1 MPWGALP
8 FFSFYFVVCC
18 CFLVKFRKPLW
29 RAVCCVFHL
38 ISHSPLQTE
47 SASELEHCS
56 MSWLQ
61 LSTKLSSWALSQVT
75 PRKRDSCPTNVPTS
89 CVIGE
94 KITVRKG
101 INSWNTRK
109 YVQKVSIRSC
119 ERSVLK
125 VHRVYTG
132 LMYRQKAR
140 LCIQYILSWNVGYQ
154 FMGLYR
160 HMYSMFQPTV
170 HVISVQH
177 RHVIWAGSKPRSANR
192 LSEHLWV
199 YKSTMSGCIKSENEG
214 NDYTVFKCRIF
225 IVWVVVWF

>member
-1 MPWGALP
+1 MLLTPWGALS

-109 YVQKVSIRSC
+109 YVQKVSIRWC

-125 VHRVYTG
+125 VHRVHRVY
-132 LMYRQKAR
+132 
-140 LCIQYILSWNVGYQ
+140 WPNVQTKGTP
-154 FMGLYR
+154 LY
-160 HMYSMFQPTV
+160 TV
-170 HVISVQH
+170 HTVL
-177 RHVIWAGSKPRSANR
+177 KCR
-192 LSEHLWV
+192 LSVHGV
-199 YKSTMSGCIKSENEG
+199 I
-214 NDYTVFKCRIF
+214 
-225 IVWVVVWF
+225 